1 MPTRSP
7 ASTESARSGSV
18 PFAPTHHYLSLPRI
32 CYQPVQPQAVT
43 QPQWVAFNQA
53 LAQTL
58 SLPEELWLSD
68 AGAKVFSGNTVPA
81 WADPVATAYAGH
93 QFGHFNP
100 QLGDGRALLL
110 CELEGADGRLY
121 EVQLKGSGVTPYSRS
136 GDGRSPLGPVLREY
150 IVSEFMHR
158 AGVPTTRALAAVA
171 SGEAV
176 YREQAEPG
184 AVFTRVARSH
194 LRVGSFQYVSVRG
207 DYDALAQ
214 LADFAIQRHFP
225 TLAELSDDD
234 SSACLPSEGQGNR
247 YLALLEQVIEQQA
260 LLVSQWM
267 SLGFIHGVMNTDNT
281 SISGDTI
288 DYGPCAFME
297 QYRADQVFSF
307 IDKQGRYAYNQQPG
321 IAQWNM
327 ARFAEALLPL
337 IDNDKQSAIELAT
350 TLVNDMP
357 QKIEAH
363 WVRLMGRKLGIEA
376 ATLADKPLIEE
387 FLALLQAQK
396 IDFTLGFRGL
406 SEEVNNQDQAQSI
419 YRAAQMQ
426 QPSQLNFA
434 TWRQRWQQRLQT
446 ETLSLAD
453 IKAAMNTRNPL
464 RIPRNHLIQKV
475 IDAAYSEGDLTPL
488 NQLLA
493 ALSDPYNDDPDYQD
507 YARPA
512 AEAEQVT
519 TTFCGT

>member
-1 MPTRSP
+1 MPAHPP
-7 ASTESARSGSV
+7 ANPESARADSV
-18 PFAPTHHYLSLPRI
+18 PFTPTHHYLSLPRL
-32 CYQPVQPQAVT
+32 CYQPAQPQAVA
-43 QPQWVAFNQA
+43 QPQWVAFNQT

-58 SLPEELWLSD
+58 GLPEQLWLSD
-68 AGAKVFSGNTVPA
+68 EGASLFSGSTVPD
-81 WADPVATAYAGH
+81 WAKPVATAYAGH

-110 CELEGADGRLY
+110 CELQGADGVLY

-158 AGVPTTRALAAVA
+158 VGVPTTRALAAVA

-207 DYDALAQ
+207 DFDALAQ

-234 SSACLPSEGQGNR
+234 SSACLQSEGQGNR

-297 QYRADQVFSF
+297 SYRADQVFSF

-321 IAQWNM
+321 IAHWNM

-337 IDNDKQSAIELAT
+337 IDNDKQAAIELAT
-350 TLVNDMP
+350 ARVNEIP

-363 WVRLMGRKLGIEA
+363 WVRLMGQKLGIDA

-387 FLALLQAQK
+387 FLAILQAQK
-396 IDFTLGFRGL
+396 IDFTLGFRRL
-406 SEEVNNQDQAQSI
+406 SEEVSNQSQAQNI
-419 YRAAQMQ
+419 YRGAQPQ
-426 QPSQLNFA
+426 QPSQLDFA

-446 ETLSLAD
+446 ETATLGD
-453 IKAAMNTRNPL
+453 IKARMNALNPL

-475 IDAAYSEGDLTPL
+475 IDAAYSEGDLKPL
-488 NQLLA
+488 NHLLA
-493 ALSDPYNDDPDYQD
+493 ALSEPYSEDTDYQD

-512 AEAEQVT
+512 EDSEQVS